1 MEQVRINF
9 EIFQIKR
16 NVVLKGCAPIEK
28 PHDDLDIGNVGGVF
42 LASLVWNW
50 NSITTIWL
58 AMLQVLIGGCLVA
71 LVVACIEFIIN
82 VQNVAIEGEGGSL
95 GGIWIFIKKLSFQ
108 ITHWDALKSELAF
121 AFNFSI
127 LTKPVRSQS
136 GEIVSRKST
145 TPPRSLKSR
154 SRYGSESRSLKNKST
169 RSLNFDGSL
178 HEATSKSLLNL
189 H

>member
-1 MEQVRINF
+1 M
-9 EIFQIKR
+9 
-16 NVVLKGCAPIEK
+16 
-28 PHDDLDIGNVGGVF
+28 
-42 LASLVWNW
+42 
-50 NSITTIWL
+50 
-58 AMLQVLIGGCLVA
+58 
-71 LVVACIEFIIN
+71 ACIEFIIN
-82 VQNVAIEGEGGSL
+82 VQNVAIEEKVRVVNMR
-95 GGIWIFIKKLSFQ
+95 GGIRIFIKKSHFQ

>member
-1 MEQVRINF
+1 
-9 EIFQIKR
+9 
-16 NVVLKGCAPIEK
+16 
-28 PHDDLDIGNVGGVF
+28 
-42 LASLVWNW
+42 
-50 NSITTIWL
+50 
-58 AMLQVLIGGCLVA
+58 MLQVLIGGCLVA
-71 LVVACIEFIIN
+71 LIVACIEFIIN
-82 VQNVAIEGEGGSL
+82 VQNVAIEEKVRVVNMR
-95 GGIWIFIKKLSFQ
+95 GGIRIFIKKSHFQ